1 MDPQENIKPDHSNL
15 HTRLN
20 PEKTYF
26 LFGGGVGRFGQNF
39 TIFHHNGATLW
50 VDTGAGFPAYDQP
63 GLQRTIPS
71 YEIVKKFPPSVIVLT
86 HAHEDHI
93 GSFAFLYDF
102 IPVNTPVYASPFT
115 LSLLKTRLKEL
126 DLDFN
131 RFSFRIVNQ
140 NAMFQEGPFRLS
152 SFFMPHSIPQTF
164 SIGIETQ
171 KGEKIYF
178 SSDFKIHGTE
188 KRHSPK
194 DIKKYGPVDYLFC
207 DSTGSLS
214 SGSAPDETEVVKGLE
229 KTIRNWPGRIFIT
242 TFSSQ
247 IERIRYIYE
256 IAERTGRPVG
266 IRGRSIRVHL
276 QAAFESEEFPKPS
289 MRLNNPSPQN
299 AKAIWI
305 VAGCQADEG
314 SSFRRLA
321 ENELAKLHCSS
332 KDLLIYSGS
341 IIPSNTEYV
350 FEALNNIAAR
360 GTPIVGIADEHPV
373 VHTSGHARKDDL
385 RKLIDWVKPGMVIP
399 VHGDPIHFQGV
410 AELVSK
416 STPVKI
422 LKEACLYELSSEIP
436 RVTSF
441 DALPGLVEP
450 GELHF
455 ETSLYRHRKSLSISG
470 ICNVVIQEEG
480 WQLIRIQYVG
490 TGTSEF
496 IEKHIP
502 ALTTRIKDVLKA
514 RATSQSINVNKKLQ
528 QKIAKINLDLLQKNP
543 FINLIWI

>member
-1 MDPQENIKPDHSNL
+1 MDLQENIKPENSDQQL
-15 HTRLN
+15 RLK
-20 PEKTYF
+20 PDKTYF

-39 TIFHHNGATLW
+39 TVFQNNGFTLW
-50 VDTGAGFPAYDQP
+50 IDTGAGFPAYDQP

-71 YEIVKKFPPSVIVLT
+71 YDIVKKFPPNVIILT

-93 GSFAFLYDF
+93 GAFTFLYDL
-102 IPVNTPVYASPFT
+102 IPANTPVYASPFT
-115 LSLLKTRLKEL
+115 LSMLKTRLKEL
-126 DLDFN
+126 DLAIDK
-131 RFSFRIVNQ
+131 FSFRIVDQ
-140 NAMFQEGPFRLS
+140 NAVFTEGPFRLS

-164 SIGIETQ
+164 SVGIETPEG
-171 KGEKIYF
+171 KKIYF
-178 SSDFKIHGTE
+178 SSDFKIHGVE

-214 SGSAPDETEVVKGLE
+214 SGSAPDETEVIKGLE
-229 KTIRNWPGRIFIT
+229 KTIRNWEGRIFIT

-256 IAERTGRPVG
+256 IAEKTGRPVG

-289 MRLNNPSPQN
+289 TRLNNPSPQN
-299 AKAIWI
+299 ARAIWI

-321 ENELAKLHCSS
+321 ENELSKLHCTS

-350 FEALNNIAAR
+350 YEALNNIALR

-385 RKLIDWVKPGMVIP
+385 RKLIDWVKPETIIP

-410 AELVSK
+410 AELVPK
-416 STPVKI
+416 SSQVKV
-422 LKEACLYELSSEIP
+422 LTEGTLYELCPDFNRI
-436 RVTSF
+436 VSF
-441 DALPGLVEP
+441 DSSPGLKEP

-455 ETSLYRHRKSLSISG
+455 DPSLYRHRRSLSTSG
-470 ICNVVIQEEG
+470 ICNVIIQENSWE
-480 WQLIRIQYVG
+480 LVRLQYVG
-490 TGTSEF
+490 TGTKNF
-496 IEKHIP
+496 IQKHIP
-502 ALTTRIKDVLKA
+502 DLETKIKEVLKA
-514 RATSQSINVNKKLQ
+514 NAASESLNANKKLQ
-528 QKIAKINLDLLQKNP
+528 QKIAKINLVVLQKNP
-543 FINLIWI
+543 FINIIRI